1 MCGTISTKS
10 NPLETHRRVP
20 LFAFR
25 APFPRQPVSGEAC
38 VSGSQKTPCR
48 GIKGGEGAYP
58 VTTTA
63 FELRM
68 KSLDTSARHLRLS
81 PTRNWDLGHRCGRL
95 RHCAGGK
102 KRPCGAVRGNRKASP
117 FRSKKGLSAC
127 TILSKSAG
135 SWLKNTMKPSLPLFC
150 GALWNDTGRF
160 AVSSA
165 SSRILT
171 IPRHSSIYAR
181 LRQPHDAK
189 AELNRCSPGCTQ
201 YAALP

>member
-1 MCGTISTKS
+1 MRSAPLTIMRFIPPICGSNCGICRRRFMCGTISTKS

-95 RHCAGGK
+95 RHCDGGK
-102 KRPCGAVRGNRKASP
+102 KRPCG
-117 FRSKKGLSAC
+117 
-127 TILSKSAG
+127 
-135 SWLKNTMKPSLPLFC
+135 
-150 GALWNDTGRF
+150 
-160 AVSSA
+160 VSGIFQW
-165 SSRILT
+165 RILPCGLIRSGICKIT
-171 IPRHSSIYAR
+171 GQKHR
-181 LRQPHDAK
+181 
-189 AELNRCSPGCTQ
+189 G
-201 YAALP
+201 